1 MFVWP
6 SELRIS
12 RDTSLIMP
20 RNYNFGYF
28 YFGYFYFGQ
37 VSLFWQGISIL
48 AISILAII
56 ILAIFRV
63 IFSSS
68 NYLFCWYNR
77 GLQLLRNLLFSSTYK
92 EVSLLFMY
100 YLFKCL
106 FFLLGHLE
114 QWPRWNFN
122 WRQIGF
128 VWCSPIHRKDWRSK
142 DRNRRTMENCC
153 QSNRW
158 VQGCFIDV
166 SNWFFSS

>member
-37 VSLFWQGISIL
+37 VFLFWQGISIL

-106 FFLLGHLE
+106 FFFIRSPWAMTSVKLQLKANWLCLVLPNSPKRLKIKRPESTHHGKLL
-114 QWPRWNFN
+114 P
-122 WRQIGF
+122 
-128 VWCSPIHRKDWRSK
+128 K
-142 DRNRRTMENCC
+142 
-153 QSNRW
+153 
-158 VQGCFIDV
+158 
-166 SNWFFSS
+166 